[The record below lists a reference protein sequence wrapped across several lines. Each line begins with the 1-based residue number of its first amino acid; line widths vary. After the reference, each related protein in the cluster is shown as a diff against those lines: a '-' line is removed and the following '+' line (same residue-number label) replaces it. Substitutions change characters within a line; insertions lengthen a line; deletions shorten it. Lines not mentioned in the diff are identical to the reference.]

1 MRALELM
8 ESLDSS
14 FHIERIY
21 PDSDSMKAE
30 SEYDKKHGI
39 TDHKYYSLDGGSAGM
54 MHVYKRDK
62 SYEIHHA
69 IVGDDNN
76 EVSGEMVGTS
86 SKPNMKFV
94 GTMYKVASSLLKAGH
109 SVRIVGNHTNGMF
122 NHYNR
127 LANHLAKKHGKLVP
141 APKRYTLD
149 SPHSKD
155 YSEITVFDTNKDSLL
170 RERYEYRL
178 NHNDESNNYGL
189 GFDRNWLNEQ
199 KSEQIDIDTYN
210 FAD

>member
-1 MRALELM
+1 M

-14 FHIERIY
+14 HKIDRIY
-21 PDSDSMKAE
+21 PDDDAMKYESD
-30 SEYDKKHGI
+30 YDAKHGI
-39 TDHKYYSLDGGSAGM
+39 TDHKYYSLDDGDAGV

-69 IVGDDNN
+69 ISN
-76 EVSGEMVGTS
+76 ESGHELSGKMVGTS

-109 SVRIVGNHTNGMF
+109 SVRIVGNHTNDMF

-127 LANHLAKKHGKLVP
+127 LANHLAKKHGKLVS

-149 SPHSKD
+149 SPHAKD
-155 YSEITVFDTNKDSLL
+155 YSEITVFDTNKESLL
-170 RERYEYRL
+170 RERHECKL
-178 NHNDESNNYGL
+178 NSHTESNNYGL
-189 GFDRNWLNEQ
+189 GFNQSWLNER
-199 KSEQIDIDTYN
+199 KSEPIDIDTYN
-210 FAD
+210 FAE